1 MDLGLDTRKEIL
13 ARALMMESLSS
24 IFIAGLLGIKDRQNS
39 KTLGNKSSSLSFNQ
53 KIDLLLDLGALNS
66 DEKKKCQAFME
77 IRNQFMH
84 NLEAASFQECF
95 SFLSGADKKV
105 LKLYPQPQNISVE
118 KQLRNASLK
127 LADDVLSFISKLMD
141 NVKLKITQDAKADT
155 AIKSNEAFVKSITQ
169 AKAILDDYIEQ
180 QIIKDPTL
188 SSKKLKGMGTYVSK
202 LIYSLWHKNFGELTA
217 K

>member
-39 KTLGNKSSSLSFNQ
+39 KTLGNKSTSLSFNQ
-53 KIDLLLDLGALNS
+53 KIDLLIDLGALS
-66 DEKKKCQAFME
+66 SEEKKKCQAFME

-84 NLEAASFQECF
+84 NLDAASFKECF
-95 SFLSGADKKV
+95 SFLSGTDKQI
-105 LKLYPQPQNISVE
+105 LKLYPQPQNVSVE
-118 KQLRNASLK
+118 HQLRNASLK

-141 NVKLKITQDAKADT
+141 NVKQKITEDVKAET
-155 AIKSNEAFVKSITQ
+155 AIKSNSAFVKSITQ
-169 AKAILDDYIEQ
+169 AKNILDDYIEQ
-180 QIIKDPTL
+180 QIKKDPTL

-202 LIYSLWHKNFGELTA
+202 LIYSLWHKNFSEATA
-217 K
+217 R